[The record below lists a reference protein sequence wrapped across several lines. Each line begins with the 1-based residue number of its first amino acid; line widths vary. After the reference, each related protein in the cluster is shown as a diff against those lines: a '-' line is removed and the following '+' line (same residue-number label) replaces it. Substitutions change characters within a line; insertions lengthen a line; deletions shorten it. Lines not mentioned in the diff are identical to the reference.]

1 MRKEEKAPEGP
12 QRIGPYQVVTL
23 VYRSPF
29 NEVYCCREVRL
40 DRNVAVKVT
49 RLDDANRATASS
61 RLRREALIRST
72 IEHANILPLYRAGRS
87 RWGSYLA
94 GAWLLGG
101 TLLDRYGSLRPEAYV
116 SLTREIGSALDRL
129 HSAGWIHGDLNGRN
143 IVFGGDGRAVL
154 IDFGSVRHIG
164 SRNGGETGLDITPE
178 VVPPEVW
185 RGEPADGR
193 SDLYGL
199 GVLLYRSMT
208 GRYPFE
214 GDEWPCF
221 PEQHCDSPVPFPS
234 GLNSAIG
241 PRVESVLLRAMEK
254 NPKERFRTG
263 EEMAAELSRAVAAD
277 AGLKEDGS
285 AARSQSLP
293 RAGGARLEPGLGAET
308 VRAAGAQLERFA
320 GNLSDRE
327 QEALRALLDWLQEAR
342 AKATSEVSALT
353 TKLFVVPAALLALEQ
368 IGASEV
374 LADGATTPEE
384 LAAACGAPRSTT
396 TCLLEVLAAA
406 ELLGVSGDRYSLPP
420 PLGLLY
426 QTGKRLGTPSRPIQ
440 EAADFWS
447 WLPDWARTRQP
458 YLAMDRPDGYGY
470 SPVVELLASLVGEPA
485 RQLAGYLRSS
495 DQLRQGAAILDV
507 GAGSA
512 VWSLAAAAGDPE
524 ATVTAVDRPAVLKIA
539 RARAESA
546 GLGARFESLEG
557 DWRTVPLPSEA
568 FDLVLVANLCHLE
581 PGEEVAVLLRRLR
594 PPLRPGGLLVI
605 VDTIPE
611 KREEAPLT
619 ILLTGLRLALRTP
632 RGGIHDLESYRR
644 WLKAAA
650 FSVQEL
656 LPLLPDEHFF
666 ALIACPSPRD

>member
-72 IEHANILPLYRAGRS
+72 IEHANILPLDRAVRR
-87 RWGSYLA
+87 RWDLTWRGL
-94 GAWLLGG
+94 GPLGG

-208 GRYPFE
+208 GRYPFQ
-214 GDEWPCF
+214 GDAVAVLPRAALRF
-221 PEQHCDSPVPFPS
+221 SRAFPS
-234 GLNSAIG
+234 LRSRIRPLGRESSRCSYGLWRRILRSASG
-241 PRVESVLLRAMEK
+241 RGRK
-254 NPKERFRTG
+254 
-263 EEMAAELSRAVAAD
+263 MAAELSRAVAAD

-327 QEALRALLDWLQEAR
+327 QEALRALLNWLQEAR

-353 TKLFVVPAALLALEQ
+353 TKLFAVPAALLALEQ

-396 TCLLEVLAAA
+396 TCLLEV
-406 ELLGVSGDRYSLPP
+406 SPP
-420 PLGLLY
+420 PNCSGR
-426 QTGKRLGTPSRPIQ
+426 GPILP
-440 EAADFWS
+440 AAS
-447 WLPDWARTRQP
+447 ARSALPDWKAPGDSQP
-458 YLAMDRPDGYGY
+458 ADSGGGRLLELAAGLGAHPPALPRHGPPGR
-470 SPVVELLASLVGEPA
+470 VRLLPGCRVAGQSRRGAGAPA
-485 RQLAGYLRSS
+485 RRLPAIFRST
-495 DQLRQGAAILDV
+495 
-507 GAGSA
+507 
-512 VWSLAAAAGDPE
+512 AAGRGDPRCRRGLGGLE
-524 ATVTAVDRPAVLKIA
+524 PRGRGRRSRGYRNGGRPPRGIEIA

-611 KREEAPLT
+611 REEAPLT